1 MSAAR
6 AGAALRPA
14 AIGGF
19 LLLVLGAALLATGGG
34 MFLGNPTYVD
44 LWLVGIGLLVLLGAM
59 VGTLLRTPVPARIPE
74 PVPMAHAAPTS
85 RARPVTPARIVAPTP
100 PARPVAPAPTVA
112 AAATMM
118 TEEPPA
124 RPSAPAPP
132 ADPVSRPLVASTI
145 AAQYALVDPPPA
157 AWDSAEETP
166 AWDEGEFVS
175 LPFSAGP
182 RLADHGGWTLDTPV
196 PNPPY
201 APLGFLE
208 REVERLRA
216 RVRELEAPPP
226 TRWAPPPQPASTNA
240 PANSSS
246 PSEPPRPSFDRG
258 PRACTGCGSGLPG
271 DATDPLCWGCG
282 RPLCATCYWRTK
294 EGAGA
299 HTCPTCFARTGGAAL
314 SGGHRLV
321 SATAEPERVRLTATP
336 PR

>member
-1 MSAAR
+1 VSAAR
-6 AGAALRPA
+6 AGAALLPA
-14 AIGGF
+14 AVGGF
-19 LLLVLGAALLATGGG
+19 ALLVLGAALLATGGG

-59 VGTLLRTPVPARIPE
+59 IGTLLRTPAPLQLPE
-74 PVPMAHAAPTS
+74 PVPAPRATPTP
-85 RARPVTPARIVAPTP
+85 RARPEAPAPM
-100 PARPVAPAPTVA
+100 VAPAPA
-112 AAATMM
+112 MLP
-118 TEEPPA
+118 EEPPA
-124 RPSAPAPP
+124 RPNAPILP
-132 ADPVSRPLVASTI
+132 ADPGTRPHVVSTI
-145 AAQYALVDPPPA
+145 AAQYALLDPPPA
-157 AWDSAEETP
+157 EWATAEETP

-182 RLADHGGWTLDTPV
+182 RLADPGGWTLDPPV
-196 PNPPY
+196 ESPPY

-216 RVRELEAPPP
+216 RVRELESPPP
-226 TRWAPPPQPASTNA
+226 TRWASPPKSASTSV
-240 PANSSS
+240 SSS
-246 PSEPPRPSFDRG
+246 DRSAPEPPRPSYDRG
-258 PRACTGCGSGLPG
+258 PRACTGCGSRLPG

-314 SGGHRLV
+314 SGGHRPV
-321 SATAEPERVRLTATP
+321 PASSGPERVRLTATP